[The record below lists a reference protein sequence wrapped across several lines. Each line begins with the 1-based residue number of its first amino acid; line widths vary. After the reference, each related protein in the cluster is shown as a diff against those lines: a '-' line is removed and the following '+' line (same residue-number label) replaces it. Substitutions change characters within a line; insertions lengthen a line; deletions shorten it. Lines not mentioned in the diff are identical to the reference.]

1 MGSNIEK
8 HIIIV
13 EGMSCGHCK
22 SAVEKATIAL
32 AGVVAA
38 EVDLA
43 TKTLSVQ
50 VDTGKTT
57 LEQIKEAVDEEGF
70 TAVLEKA

>member
-1 MGSNIEK
+1 MGSYVEN

-22 SAVEKATIAL
+22 SSVEKSVRSL
-32 AGVVAA
+32 PGVIGA

-57 LEQIKEAVDEEGF
+57 LEQIKEAVDEQGF
-70 TAVLEKA
+70 TVV